1 MATPQTPSG
10 KRRLRDLLAAFRND
24 TSGANAVEFAII
36 AAPFLALSV
45 GIIQIFLV
53 FFGQQLLEQ
62 VVQQSARQVMTGQVQ
77 AAGMSQTQF
86 KTNVVCPQIR
96 IIFNCNSLM
105 VSLQSGTDWSTLSA
119 TAPTL
124 TFDSKGNVN
133 NSWPY
138 SPGGPTDK
146 VILAV
151 VYQWPVFMG
160 PLGFTLANLANG
172 NRQLTATAA
181 FQNEPYQ

>member
-1 MATPQTPSG
+1 MSRRQAGSG
-10 KRRLRDLLAAFRND
+10 RRRVRDIVVAFAKD
-24 TSGANAVEFAII
+24 TNGANAVEFGII

-62 VVQQSARQVMTGQVQ
+62 VVQQSGRMIMTGQVQ
-77 AAGMSQTQF
+77 TASMSQTDF
-86 KTNVVCPQIR
+86 ANKVVCPQVR
-96 IIFNCNSLM
+96 IIFNCSNLM
-105 VSLQSGTDWSTLSA
+105 ISVQSA
-119 TAPTL
+119 TAWSSLSAAPATL

-133 NSWPY
+133 NTWPY
-138 SPGGPTDK
+138 SPGNPSDK
-146 VILAV
+146 VVLEVI
-151 VYQWPVFMG
+151 YQWPVFMG
-160 PLGFTLANLANG
+160 PLGFTLANLPNG